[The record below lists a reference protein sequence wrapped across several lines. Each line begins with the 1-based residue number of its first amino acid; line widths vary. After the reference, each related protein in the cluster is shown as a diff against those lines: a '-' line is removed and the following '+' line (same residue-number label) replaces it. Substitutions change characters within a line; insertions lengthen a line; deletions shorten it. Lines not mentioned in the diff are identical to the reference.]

1 MEGFEFE
8 FLPLQL
14 GPVAALFG
22 LGPILFLL
30 RDGQLVVGQLAGLL
44 DRQRQAVLNHV
55 RQALVLGLG

>member
-44 DRQRQAVLNHV
+44 DRQRQG
-55 RQALVLGLG
+55 RP